1 MAMDADRTRAEEL
14 REQLEYHN
22 HRYYVLDDPVIPD
35 AEYDA
40 LLRELEQIEARYPEL
55 VTTDSPT
62 QRVGS
67 APREDLPSYRH
78 ALPMMSLQSI
88 FTEEELRG
96 FVDHVREGAGEQV
109 TYSAELKFDGLAV
122 ELVYEEGV
130 LTVAATRGDG
140 TTGEDVT
147 DNVRTIRSVPLR
159 LLRPGGRP
167 APALLEVR
175 GEIYMPIDGFEQL
188 NRRREEAGEPPFANP
203 RNAAAGS
210 VRQLDS
216 AVTARRPLAMF
227 AYGVGRVEGLGL
239 VSQEQMRHE
248 LQTLGLAVN
257 EHFGICANVEEMLAF
272 YTTIQQIRDGLP
284 YEIDGVVFKVNELS
298 ARRELGERSR
308 NPRWAVAYK
317 FPPRQVT
324 TRVRAILAGV
334 GRTGAITPVADLE
347 PVRVG
352 GVTVS
357 RATLHNQDE
366 IDRKDVRIGDT
377 VVIQRAGDV
386 IPQVVGVVLS
396 QRPAGTEPYH
406 LPDHCPVCGTAVVR
420 EQGDPITR
428 CPSMDCPAQIE
439 GRIEHFASKG
449 ALDIEGLGERWV
461 QILVR
466 EGLVHHLPD
475 IFDLHKDQLLALD
488 RMADKSAQNLLDAI
502 EGAKHTTLP
511 RFLVGLNILHV
522 GEHVADVLAQSMGSV
537 EAITDASV
545 ERLQAIHEI
554 GPQIADSVHGFFA
567 QETNRQ
573 IVHDLLQRGI
583 TFEQQATEATEQTL
597 AGKKIV
603 LTGGLAGFTRDE
615 ATAAI
620 QRLGGRVTSSVSKST
635 DLVVA
640 GVDPGSKYDKAV
652 QLGIPI
658 LDEDQFRA
666 LLAGERPPE
675 VQRRLEL

>member
-1 MAMDADRTRAEEL
+1 MAMDTDHSRAEEL

-22 HRYYVLDDPVIPD
+22 HRYYVLDDPVISD
-35 AEYDA
+35 AEYDL
-40 LLRELEQIEARYPEL
+40 LLRELEQIEARRPEL

-62 QRVGS
+62 QRVGA

-88 FTEEELRG
+88 FTEAELQG
-96 FVDHVREGAGEQV
+96 FVDNVREGAGEQV

-216 AVTARRPLAMF
+216 AVTAQRPLAMF
-227 AYGVGRVEGLGL
+227 AYGVGRLEGLGL

-257 EHFGICANVEEMLAF
+257 EHFGVCTSVDEMLAF
-272 YTTIQQIRDGLP
+272 YTRVQQIRDGLP

-324 TRVRAILAGV
+324 TRVRDILAGV
-334 GRTGAITPVADLE
+334 GRTGAITPVASLE

-366 IDRKDVRIGDT
+366 IDRKEVRIGDT

-386 IPQVVGVVLS
+386 IPQVVGVLLAE
-396 QRPAGTEPYH
+396 RPAGTEPYH

-420 EQGDPITR
+420 EEGDPITR

-439 GRIEHFASKG
+439 GRIEHFASK
-449 ALDIEGLGERWV
+449 AAMDIEGLGERWV

-475 IFDLHKDQLLALD
+475 IFDLHKEQLLALD

-522 GEHVADVLAQSMGSV
+522 GEHVADVLAQSMGSI
-537 EAITDASV
+537 EAIMDASV
-545 ERLQAIHEI
+545 EQLQAIHEI
-554 GPQIADSVHGFFA
+554 GPQIAESVHGFFA

-573 IVHDLLQRGI
+573 IVRDLLQRGI
-583 TFEQQATEATEQTL
+583 TFEQQATEAAEQTL

-603 LTGGLAGFTRDE
+603 LTGGLEGFTRDE

-640 GVDPGSKYDKAV
+640 GADPGSKYEKAV
-652 QLGIPI
+652 QLGVTI

-666 LLAGERPPE
+666 LLDGEMPPE
-675 VQRRLEL
+675 AQGRLEL